1 MRIYYDTEFL
11 ENGRTIKLISI
22 GMVREDG
29 LSLYRIVK
37 DDELMEQVYDH
48 TWLRK
53 NVVPSLPLLLDNNG
67 DLEWN
72 GSHEDW
78 KNVKKISDIATD
90 VRQFIT
96 DTPNPSLWAYYAAYD
111 HVALCQL
118 WGTMIKLPHGVPMW
132 TNDLKQEMI
141 RLGSP
146 RVPEQTEGLHNALS
160 DARWTKE
167 AHEYLQRLQQ
177 PAWASVESLISNSVP
192 SRGEIERW

>member
-1 MRIYYDTEFL
+1 MRIYYDCEFL

-22 GMVREDG
+22 GLIREDG

-53 NVVPSLPLLLDNNG
+53 NVVPSLPLLTDSNG

-78 KNVKKISDIATD
+78 RNVKPLAQIATD

-96 DTPNPSLWAYYAAYD
+96 DTKSPSLWAYYAAYD

-118 WGTMIKLPHGVPMW
+118 FGTMIKLPHGIPMW
-132 TNDLKQEMI
+132 TNDLQQELF

-146 RVPEQTEGLHNALS
+146 RVPQQAEGPHNALS
-160 DARWTKE
+160 DARWNKE
-167 AHEYLQRLQQ
+167 THEYLLRLQE
-177 PAWASVESLISNSVP
+177 PARASVEALISASVAP
-192 SRGEIERW
+192 VGVIERW